1 MAGFAD
7 KHVSIVC
14 QLSERSSRSNDCCC
28 GMLTGRL
35 WPIVRIRYSNRKQPF
50 KVPSESVQRPAR
62 RLLYRDPWS
71 DRQ

>member
-35 WPIVRIRYSNRKQPF
+35 WPDPDGHHPAPTGCFAPRSGRSDQK
-50 KVPSESVQRPAR
+50 SEMRSRMTA
-62 RLLYRDPWS
+62 YG
-71 DRQ
+71 